1 MRILPLISHHL
12 QDGASAPYPT
22 VAPRV
27 MCIPAMMHVV
37 LSLMVLFLI
46 ENDSQAN
53 AGGHATNQQEQSTAH
68 HTVTG
73 MLTTL
78 DLKAG
83 KGMLKTDLGK
93 PIFFDLVRPDLFQSV
108 SVGQRVS
115 ITLTERGQVVKVMEA
130 APAELP
136 GPAAQ

>member
-22 VAPRV
+22 VVRRV
-27 MCIPAMMHVV
+27 MCIPAMMLVV
-37 LSLMVLFLI
+37 LSLLG
-46 ENDSQAN
+46 NDSQAN
-53 AGGHATNQQEQSTAH
+53 AGEHATNEQEQSIAH

-73 MLTTL
+73 TLTTL

-115 ITLTERGQVVKVMEA
+115 ITLTEDGQVVKVMEA

-136 GPAAQ
+136 APAAQ

>member
-1 MRILPLISHHL
+1 
-12 QDGASAPYPT
+12 
-22 VAPRV
+22 
-27 MCIPAMMHVV
+27 MCLPAMMLVV
-37 LSLMVLFLI
+37 LSLMVLSLI
-46 ENDSQAN
+46 GNDSQAN
-53 AGGHATNQQEQSTAH
+53 AGEHETKEHEQSTAH

-73 MLTTL
+73 TLTTL

-93 PIFFDLVRPDLFQSV
+93 PLFFNLVRPDLFQSV

-115 ITLTERGQVVKVMEA
+115 VTLTEDGQVVKVMEA

>member
-1 MRILPLISHHL
+1 MRILPLLSHHL
-12 QDGASAPYPT
+12 QDGASASYPT
-22 VAPRV
+22 VIQRG
-27 MCIPAMMHVV
+27 MCIPAMMLVV
-37 LSLMVLFLI
+37 LSLVG
-46 ENDSQAN
+46 NDSQAN
-53 AGGHATNQQEQSTAH
+53 AGEHATNEQEQSTAH

-73 MLTTL
+73 TLATL

-93 PIFFDLVRPDLFQSV
+93 PLFFSLVRPDLFQSV

-115 ITLTERGQVVKVMEA
+115 ITLTEDGQVVKVMEA

-136 GPAAQ
+136 APAAQ